1 MVVRGQPHAV
11 GSLLP
16 PLYGFWV
23 LNSGHQA
30 CITGQQA
37 PLLMDPSHIPIQN
50 TLNIGFFS
58 FTLRA
63 WAFNA

>member
-1 MVVRGQPHAV
+1 MCSCSGQRETSCNRFSP
-11 GSLLP
+11 
-16 PLYGFWV
+16 
-23 LNSGHQA
+23 SGHQA

-37 PLLMDPSHIPIQN
+37 PLLMEPVHIPIQN

-58 FTLRA
+58 FLLFLRA